1 MRRRSAILKFS
12 RCDTEVN
19 VKEEIVIP
27 SPYAEQLE
35 KLAEEQGMA
44 ADEIAENAIRKYL
57 KRGEADA

>member
-1 MRRRSAILKFS
+1 MRKFS

-19 VKEEIVIP
+19 MKEEIAIP

-35 KLAEEQGMA
+35 KLAAEQGVT

>member
-1 MRRRSAILKFS
+1 MRKFS

-19 VKEEIVIP
+19 MKEEIVIP

-35 KLAEEQGMA
+35 KLAAEQGVT

-57 KRGEADA
+57 KRREADA